1 VRRFPFFL
9 QLDGMDCGPS
19 CLRMITKYYGKNYS
33 LETLR
38 SISGFT
44 REGVSLLG
52 ISEAA
57 EEIGFR
63 TLAIK
68 TTLDKLE
75 REAILPLI
83 AHWRQSHFVVIYKI
97 RGNHIYIAD
106 PAADL
111 ITYTKEEFAKMWLSS
126 KSGSAEQGVA
136 LLLEPTPKFF
146 NANDEKKSKLNF
158 SLLLRYLVRYKKLLL
173 QLFLGLLIGSLLQ
186 LVFPFLTQS
195 IVDVGINARD
205 MKFIYIILVAQL
217 MLFLGQTSVDFIRNW
232 VLLHIN
238 TRINIS
244 ILTDFLIKLMK
255 LPISFFDSKMV
266 GDIIQRMGDQQRIQ
280 SFLTGPT
287 LNVLFSFFSFI
298 VFTIVIIHYNINV
311 FFIFISGTIIYI
323 AWVLMFL
330 RYRKKLDYKKFNLMS
345 ANQSNLV
352 QMVYGMQEIKMNNCE
367 TTKRWQWER
376 IQAKQFKVNVKSLE
390 LTQYQQGG
398 AVFINQV
405 KNIFITFFSATAVVD
420 GRITLGAMLAI
431 QYIVG
436 QLNGPIDQFIQF
448 IQSTQ
453 DALISMERLNEIHTI
468 EDEEPAG
475 VPKILELPADRNIHM
490 QQVDFK
496 YAGAGNEL
504 VLRDINLCIP
514 QGKITAI
521 VGVSGSGKTTLLKLL
536 MKFYPPTKGI
546 IKLGENNLADIG
558 NKIWRGNCGVVM
570 QDSFIFSDTIASNIA
585 VSDDN
590 PPSEKLLHAARVANI
605 DDFILSLP
613 LGFNTKIG
621 SEGSGISQGQKQR
634 ILIARAVYKNPEF
647 IFFDE
652 ATNSLD
658 ANNEKVIMENLD
670 SFFQGKTVIISAHRL
685 STVKHADQIIVLDKG
700 RIIEKGTHNEL
711 IALKGAYYT
720 LVKNQL
726 ELGN

>member
-1 VRRFPFFL
+1 MKRFPFFL

-33 LETLR
+33 LQTLR

-44 REGVSLLG
+44 KEGVSLLG

-68 TTLDKLE
+68 TTLEKLE
-75 REAILPLI
+75 HEAILPLI

-97 RGNHIYIAD
+97 TKNNIYVAD
-106 PAADL
+106 PASNL
-111 ITYTKEEFAKMWLSS
+111 ITYTKKEFAKMWIST
-126 KSGSAEQGVA
+126 KSDDNEQGVV

-146 NANDEKKSKLNF
+146 NADDEKTNKLNF
-158 SLLLRYLVRYKKLLL
+158 SLLLRYLVRYKKLLF

-195 IVDVGINARD
+195 IVDIGINTRD
-205 MKFIYIILVAQL
+205 IKFIYIILIAQL
-217 MLFLGQTSVDFIRNW
+217 MLYLGQTSVDFIRNW

-298 VFTIVIIHYNINV
+298 IFTIVIIHYNISV
-311 FFIFISGTIIYI
+311 FLIFLAGTTIYI
-323 AWVLMFL
+323 FWVVLFL
-330 RYRKKLDYKKFNLMS
+330 RYRKKLDYKRFNIM
-345 ANQSNLV
+345 AVNQTNLI
-352 QMVYGMQEIKMNNCE
+352 QMIHGMQEIKMNNCE
-367 TTKRWQWER
+367 TSKRWEWER
-376 IQAKQFKVNVKSLE
+376 IQAKVFKVSVKSLE

-398 AVFINQV
+398 AIFINQV
-405 KNIFITFFSATAVVD
+405 KNILITFFSATAVVE
-420 GRITLGAMLAI
+420 GRLTLGAMLAI

-468 EDEEPAG
+468 EDEEPVGAS
-475 VPKILELPADRNIHM
+475 KISVLPADRDIEL
-490 QQVDFK
+490 QQVNFK

-504 VLRDINLCIP
+504 VLKDMSLVIP
-514 QGKITAI
+514 RGKISAI

-536 MKFYPPTKGI
+536 MKFYQPESGT
-546 IKLGENNLADIG
+546 IKLGENNLQDIA
-558 NKIWRGNCGVVM
+558 NKTWRASCGVVM
-570 QDSFIFSDTIASNIA
+570 QDNFIFSDTIAANIA
-585 VSDDN
+585 VADDS
-590 PPSEKLLHAARVANI
+590 PDTKKLLHAARVANI
-605 DDFILSLP
+605 ADFIESLP

-621 SEGSGISQGQKQR
+621 ADGSGISQGQKQR
-634 ILIARAVYKNPEF
+634 ILIARAVYKDPEF

-658 ANNEKVIMENLD
+658 ANNEKTIMENLE
-670 SFFQGKTVIISAHRL
+670 SFFRGKTVIISAHRL
-685 STVKHADQIIVLDKG
+685 STVRHADQIIVLDQG
-700 RIIEKGTHNEL
+700 HIIEKGTHDEL
-711 IALKGAYYT
+711 ILLRGAYYT

>member
-1 VRRFPFFL
+1 MRRFPFFL

>member
-647 IFFDE
+647 IFLTKR
-652 ATNSLD
+652 TNSLD